1 MNLIPAV
8 NVSADAL
15 NAEKIRM
22 SIVAQNIANAHT
34 TRDSSGKVY
43 QRKIVS
49 FESILNPKNA
59 SGGIAELARTVRIRE
74 ISNDLTPGKKIYN
87 PQHPD
92 ADADGMVQMPNVEI
106 SREMV
111 DLITSSRAYEANLS
125 VIRTARQ
132 MAQQALLIGR

>member
-34 TRDSSGKVY
+34 TKDSNGKVY

-49 FESILNPKNA
+49 FESILDQKSV

-92 ADADGMVQMPNVEI
+92 ADEDGMVEMPNVEI

-111 DLITSSRAYEANLS
+111 DLISASRAYEANLS
-125 VIRTARQ
+125 VIKTARQ

>member
-22 SIVAQNIANAHT
+22 SVVAQNIANAHT
-34 TRDSSGKVY
+34 TKGSNGEVY
-43 QRKIVS
+43 KRKIVS
-49 FESILNPKNA
+49 FESILDKNNT
-59 SGGIAELARTVRIRE
+59 SGGIAALARTVRIRA
-74 ISNDLTPGKKIYN
+74 ITDDPTPGKKIYN

-92 ADADGMVQMPNVEI
+92 ADTDGMVEMPNVEI

-125 VIRTARQ
+125 VIKTARQ
-132 MAQQALLIGR
+132 MAHQALLIGR

>member
-22 SIVAQNIANAHT
+22 SIVAQNIANAQT
-34 TRDSSGKVY
+34 TRDSSGEVY

-49 FESILNPKNA
+49 FESILDNKSA
-59 SGGIAELARTVRIRE
+59 SGSVAELGRTVRIGS
-74 ISNDLTPGKKIYN
+74 ISNDVTPGKKIYH

-92 ADADGMVQMPNVEI
+92 ADEDGMVEMPNVEI

-111 DLITSSRAYEANLS
+111 DLIASSRAYEANLS

-132 MAQQALLIGR
+132 MAQQAIAIGR